1 MRIAVDVMGG
11 DHGPATV
18 IDGVALALATSPKL
32 SAVYLVGCREQITA
46 RLRSTGCKDARI
58 QIVHASD
65 VLTMEDKPVEALRKK
80 KDSSILRA
88 VDLVK
93 SGNADAVVS
102 CGNTGGLVAAAT
114 IRLRPLPGV
123 DRPAIATV
131 IPGPESE
138 FVLLDSGASVECR
151 PLHFL
156 HFAIM
161 GHVYARELLNK
172 PHPRVAILS
181 NGTES
186 NKGNSLTQEASRLCR
201 QADINFTGYVE
212 GHGLFHNQ
220 VDVVVCDGFVGNIVL
235 KTIESFAN
243 GLVGWLKT
251 ELAKNPKRMLG
262 AMLARNALRTIRKRM
277 DPEACGG
284 ASLLGLNGH
293 VTKAH
298 GSARERA
305 IMNAIRFTAEAVR
318 HQLQKAVQT
327 EIARTNMKI
336 AGDVGSSHAA

>member
-1 MRIAVDVMGG
+1 V
-11 DHGPATV
+11 
-18 IDGVALALATSPKL
+18 
-32 SAVYLVGCREQITA
+32 
-46 RLRSTGCKDARI
+46 
-58 QIVHASD
+58 VHASD
-65 VLTMEDKPVEALRKK
+65 VLVMEDKPVEALRKK
-80 KDSSILRA
+80 KDSSIVRA

-102 CGNTGGLVAAAT
+102 CGNTGGVVAAAT
-114 IRLRPLPGV
+114 IRLRPVPGL

-131 IPGPESE
+131 IPGPEND
-138 FVLLDSGASVECR
+138 FVLLDSGANVECR
-151 PLHFL
+151 PMHLL

-172 PHPRVAILS
+172 PKPRVAILS
-181 NGTES
+181 NGIEA
-186 NKGNSLTQEASRLCR
+186 NKGNALTQEASRLCR
-201 QADINFTGYVE
+201 LADINFIGYVE

-251 ELAKNPKRMLG
+251 ELAKNPKRMPG
-262 AMLARNALRTIRKRM
+262 AMLAKNALRTIKRRM
-277 DPEACGG
+277 DPEGCGG

-305 IMNAIRFTAEAVR
+305 IMNAVRFTAEAVQ
-318 HQLQKAVQT
+318 HHLQQAVQT
-327 EIARTNMKI
+327 EIAQTNMKL
-336 AGDVGSSHAA
+336 AGVVGSSHPA